1 MAVIGGKVWEAADRW
16 AALGAAC
23 IILYNAWRQIRPAI
37 LELGDVA
44 PDPGTEARIRSIA
57 AHVPGVLGLDKCFVR
72 KMGLN
77 FYADLHIVVNGELPV
92 RDGHHIAHQVED
104 EILKALPEVSEVLVH
119 VEPEEEL
126 VAKQIARDHR

>member
-1 MAVIGGKVWEAADRW
+1 LSAFSFAGVSVAVIGGKGWEAADRW

-23 IILYNAWRQIRPAI
+23 IILYNSWRQIRPAI

-44 PDPGTEARIRSIA
+44 PDPGTEARIRSTA

-77 FYADLHIVVNGELPV
+77 FYADLHIVVNGELCV
-92 RDGHHIAHQVED
+92 RDGHHIAHQVDD
-104 EILKALPEVSEVLVH
+104 EILKACPKSR
-119 VEPEEEL
+119 
-126 VAKQIARDHR
+126 KFWYTWNRKKN

>member
-1 MAVIGGKVWEAADRW
+1 M
-16 AALGAAC
+16 
-23 IILYNAWRQIRPAI
+23 
-37 LELGDVA
+37 
-44 PDPGTEARIRSIA
+44 
-57 AHVPGVLGLDKCFVR
+57 LGLDKCFVR